1 MSARALPQP
10 TLQQIVDR
18 ARILVIDDEDFPYG
32 ALFRRDGYNL
42 TKWHDVTK
50 LPDIEQGKY
59 DIILLDLQGIGRKIS
74 KDQGLGVLRHIKQ
87 VRPTQVVVAYSNA
100 DWPVQYQPFF
110 DMADDVLAKSA
121 DYVKFKQS
129 VDELLQE
136 HFSVGFHLRRLD
148 AELERVGADDWW
160 SRRAVRQAV
169 AGGDLSKFKKVL
181 KRRNV
186 DEDSA
191 QVLIGLV
198 QVAVGVAQIW
208 TN

>member
-1 MSARALPQP
+1 MGTRSLPRP

-32 ALFRRDGYNL
+32 ALFRRDGYNV

-50 LPDIEQGKY
+50 LPEIEQGKY
-59 DIILLDLQGIGRKIS
+59 DIILLDLQGIGKKIS

-100 DWPVQYQPFF
+100 DWPVEYQPFF
-110 DMADDVLAKSA
+110 DLADDVLPKSA
-121 DYVKFKQS
+121 DYVQFKQS

-136 HFSVGFHLRRLD
+136 HFSVGFHLQRLD
-148 AELERVGADDWW
+148 AELERLGANDWW
-160 SRRAVRQAV
+160 SRRVIRRAV
-169 AGGDLSKFKKVL
+169 ADGELSKVRRTL

-186 DEDSA
+186 DDEST
-191 QVLIGLV
+191 QVIIGLV
-198 QVAVGVAQIW
+198 QIAVGVAQVW